1 MKIRPKRYPKVERKY
16 AYILGIK
23 LSITN
28 RERLL
33 KDIET
38 KLDNKEKFF
47 LVTPNPENLLIATQD
62 WLLKKAVDRAE
73 FSVPDGIGLAA
84 AHKFMELK
92 DNPKNP
98 FRIFKL
104 IYQGLFVGYKI
115 LTDKESL
122 TKDLQIIKGREL
134 FFDIIKIANKRKL
147 NVYFFGG
154 EHGESQKAI
163 DVLKVKYPN
172 IVFKTNHQFPM
183 YNRNCKPVT
192 LSDRKLHKLIVGS
205 IKLFE
210 PDLIFVALNT
220 PKQEK
225 WIFRNLYRTRAT
237 GAFAFGGTFNFVS
250 GDAMLPPKWMT
261 DRGLEWLFR
270 LFTEPRKEKRLARM
284 RRIFISTVI
293 FPFKVF
299 LWKLNPPRREKP
311 SLKN

>member
-16 AYILGIK
+16 GSILGIK
-23 LSITN
+23 VSITS

-38 KLDNKEKFF
+38 KLDNKEKYF
-47 LVTPNPENLLIATQD
+47 LVTPNPENLLIATKD
-62 WLLKKAVDRAE
+62 WLLKKAIDRAE

-84 AHKFMELK
+84 AHKYLEFK
-92 DNPKNP
+92 DNTKDP
-98 FRIFKL
+98 FRIFRL
-104 IYQGLFVGYKI
+104 IYQGLFVGGKI
-115 LTDKESL
+115 LTDKEYL
-122 TKDLQIIKGREL
+122 TKDLEIIKGREL
-134 FFDIIKIANKRKL
+134 FFDIIEMANKKKL

-163 DVLKVKYPN
+163 EVLKLKYPN

-183 YNRNCKPVT
+183 YNKNCKPVT

-225 WIFRNLYRTRAT
+225 WIFRNLYRTRAI

-250 GDAMLPPKWMT
+250 GEAKLPPKWMT
-261 DRGLEWLFR
+261 DSGLEWLFR
-270 LFTEPRKEKRLARM
+270 MFTEPRKEKRLARI
-284 RRIFISTVI
+284 RRIFIATVI
-293 FPFKVF
+293 FPLKVF
-299 LWKLNPPRREKP
+299 LWKLDPPRREKP
-311 SLKN
+311 AVKN